1 MLHFLGGIMSR
12 LLIICAFLLFSAAAE
27 AEPIKL
33 SLKDAMGMALENNS
47 QIKAARF
54 TSQAAGQGVESANSR
69 YFPSVAFEETL
80 AASNSPTNTFM
91 MKLDEG
97 RFTSNDFGISNLN
110 NPSAQHDFKTALTIQ
125 QPLFV
130 PSLSPLKEMAV
141 KDAQKSELGLEA
153 ARQGIAFQ
161 VFYTYLEVQKA
172 DAQLKAAEKAVAD
185 ARENMRLAT
194 VRTSAGV
201 GLKSDELRSRT
212 HLSMIEQQHISAQ
225 NNLALAKMKL
235 AMLIG
240 MPEDNSYEISG
251 FSDSI
256 AVPDISEQ
264 VLREAMENRVE
275 IKQSHADLEKSDA
288 ALRLAQSGY
297 LPTVGAFASYQL
309 NAKDAPFASD
319 HEAWTAGVSLK
330 WNIFEGFRSNSERRR
345 ALSDQSAAHEMLE
358 STTKDVRY
366 QLRESYV
373 RRYEV
378 GKRLEMTRNSV
389 LDAEETVRL
398 LTKRYENSLSTMVE
412 LLDAQTA
419 LNQARAN
426 LVEAEAGYAL
436 AGGKIYYMAGTFVK
450 EMLK

>member
-1 MLHFLGGIMSR
+1 MSR
-12 LLIICAFLLFSAAAE
+12 LIVICAVLLLSVAAAG
-27 AEPIKL
+27 AETLKL
-33 SLKDAMGMALENNS
+33 SLRDAMSMALENNN

-54 TSQAAGQGVESANSR
+54 TSHAARQGVESANSR
-69 YFPSVAFEETL
+69 YLPAVALEEAL
-80 AASNSPTNTFM
+80 VASNSPTSTFM
-91 MKLDEG
+91 MKLDQG
-97 RFTSNDFGISNLN
+97 RFTQNDFQISTLN

-141 KDAQKSELGLEA
+141 KDAQKSELELEA

-161 VFYTYLEVQKA
+161 VFFTYLDVQKA
-172 DAQLKAAEKAVAD
+172 AAQMGAADKAVAE

-201 GLKSDELRSRT
+201 GLRSDELRSRT
-212 HLSMIEQQHISAQ
+212 HLSMVEQQQITAR
-225 NNLALAKMKL
+225 NNLTLARMKL
-235 AMLIG
+235 ALLIG
-240 MPEDNSYEISG
+240 LTEDDPFEISG
-251 FSDSI
+251 FQDNV
-256 AVPDISEQ
+256 AVPAISDQ
-264 VLREAMENRVE
+264 VIGEALDNRVE
-275 IKQSHADLEKSDA
+275 IKQSHTDLEKSDA
-288 ALRLAQSGY
+288 ALRLARSEY

-309 NAKDAPFASD
+309 NAKDAPFTSD
-319 HEAWTAGVSLK
+319 NEAWNAGVSLK
-330 WNIFEGFRSNSERRR
+330 WNIFDGFRTNSERKR
-345 ALSDQSAAHEMLE
+345 ALATQAAAREMLE

-373 RRYEV
+373 RRNEV
-378 GKRLEMTRNSV
+378 GKRLEVTRHSV

-398 LTKRYENSLSTMVE
+398 LTKRYENSLATMVE